1 MKTFNKTLIA
11 ATTIATLGLAAAPT
25 ALALDAS
32 ASVATTYLFR
42 GIEMNSGSAA
52 VSVDVSG
59 STNELTYGVWVSS
72 GDSLNEYD
80 LYLDYSSSV
89 GDLGYSIG
97 YVDYNYSDIGNSV
110 YDADV
115 TSTAL
120 IALGMLNDVDVADIN
135 DAIDDA
141 MDADAGFEE
150 AYVGLS
156 YGPLSA
162 TYYDMQDSDYDYT
175 LIGYE
180 AGSLSFAYGSHDFED
195 GTDMDHFDVSYAVND
210 SVSLTVSK
218 PEDLDSVVVASYSV
232 SF

>member
-42 GIEMNSGSAA
+42 GIEMNSGSAQ

-80 LYLDYSSSV
+80 LYLDYSGSM
-89 GDLGYSIG
+89 GDLGYSVG
-97 YVDYNYSDIGNSV
+97 YVDYNYSEITNSA
-110 YDADV
+110 Y
-115 TSTAL
+115 
-120 IALGMLNDVDVADIN
+120 LGDLL
-135 DAIDDA
+135 
-141 MDADAGFEE
+141 AGSSDFEE
-150 AYVGLS
+150 AYVGLN

-180 AGSLSFAYGSHDFED
+180 AGSLSFAYGSHDFGDDTE
-195 GTDMDHFDVSYAVND
+195 MDHFDVSYAVND

-218 PEDLDSVVVASYSV
+218 PEDLDSVVLASYAV